1 MSNSKVYLVGAGPG
15 DPGLLTI
22 RGREVLSRADVV
34 VYDALISTRLLDYAP
49 PAAERIYVGKQAARH
64 TLPQADINL
73 LLIERASGGRQ
84 VVRLKGGDPMV
95 FGRGGEEALA
105 LVEAGIA
112 FEVVPGVTSAIAG
125 AAYAGIPITHR
136 GLASGVAFITGHE
149 AEDKVDSA
157 LDWEALARW
166 KGTLVFYM
174 GVANLAV
181 IAENLIARNV
191 DSNTP
196 AAVIHWGATPRQR
209 VVAGTLG
216 ALPTLAAEAGLK
228 PPALIV
234 VGDVVQLREKLS
246 WFEQRPLFGRRIV
259 VTRSRAQASDLV
271 AELDELGAETIE
283 APAIRIEPPT
293 DPAPLAAAVRNLAD
307 FDWVVLTSTNGVD
320 ALFGAMAAQGLD
332 ARALA
337 GRRVAAIG
345 PATAARLMSF
355 GIRPDLQPEVFTG
368 AAVAEAMART
378 GDLSGR
384 HVLLPRA
391 DIAPRELVEALGSQG
406 AHVTEVVAYR
416 TVSDFANR
424 DAVTERLDRGEIDW
438 ITFTSSSTVK
448 NFLETIR
455 PDRVTASRAK
465 LASIGPTTSAT
476 LRAAGLEP
484 TVEAAAYTIPGLVDA
499 IMKYKPNTR
508 HE

>member
-1 MSNSKVYLVGAGPG
+1 
-15 DPGLLTI
+15 
-22 RGREVLSRADVV
+22 
-34 VYDALISTRLLDYAP
+34 
-49 PAAERIYVGKQAARH
+49 
-64 TLPQADINL
+64 
-73 LLIERASGGRQ
+73 
-84 VVRLKGGDPMV
+84 
-95 FGRGGEEALA
+95 
-105 LVEAGIA
+105 
-112 FEVVPGVTSAIAG
+112 
-125 AAYAGIPITHR
+125 
-136 GLASGVAFITGHE
+136 
-149 AEDKVDSA
+149 
-157 LDWEALARW
+157 
-166 KGTLVFYM
+166 
-174 GVANLAV
+174 
-181 IAENLIARNV
+181 
-191 DSNTP
+191 
-196 AAVIHWGATPRQR
+196 
-209 VVAGTLG
+209 
-216 ALPTLAAEAGLK
+216 
-228 PPALIV
+228 
-234 VGDVVQLREKLS
+234 VQLREKLS

-271 AELDELGAETIE
+271 SQLDELGAETIE

-345 PATAARLMSF
+345 PATAARLMGF
-355 GIRPDLQPEVFTG
+355 GIRPDLQPDVFTG
-368 AAVAEAMART
+368 AAVAEALART
-378 GDLSGR
+378 GDLSGQ

-391 DIAPRELVEALGSQG
+391 DIAPRDLVEAIGSHG

-416 TVSDFANR
+416 TVTDFANR
-424 DAVTERLDRGEIDW
+424 DAVAERLDRGEIDW

-484 TVEAAAYTIPGLVDA
+484 TVEAVAYTIPGLVDA
-499 IMKYKPNTR
+499 IMKFKPNTR